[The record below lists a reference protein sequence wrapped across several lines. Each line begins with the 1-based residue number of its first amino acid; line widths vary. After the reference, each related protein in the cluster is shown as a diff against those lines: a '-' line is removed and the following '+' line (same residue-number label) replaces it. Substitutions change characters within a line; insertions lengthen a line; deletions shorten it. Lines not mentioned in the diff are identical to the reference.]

1 MILLLTGTPGTG
13 KSTVAKLFAE
23 KYNFKRISIN
33 EVATSEVC
41 VGVEGGTKIVDI
53 EKLSEKIRGLTE
65 EDTIIEGHLS
75 HYLPVGDI
83 TIVLRTKPDI
93 LEKRLLEK
101 GFGEEKIRE
110 NLEAEALDVCL
121 IESLERKGNV
131 YEIDTTDKSPE
142 EVVSAI
148 KDILDGNKDKF
159 LPGRIDWA
167 EEFF

>member
-13 KSTVAKLFAE
+13 KTTVAKLFAE

-41 VGVEGGTKIVDI
+41 VGVEEGTKIVDI
-53 EKLSEKIRGLTE
+53 EKLSEKIRGLIE
-65 EDTIIEGHLS
+65 GDTIIEGHLS

-83 TIVLRTKPDI
+83 TIVLRTKPER

-121 IESLERKGNV
+121 IESLERKENV

-148 KDILDGNKDKF
+148 KDILNGNKDKF